1 MGRMILVSGPSCIGK
16 GPLFEALRRCHPDL
30 AKPLRKVIL
39 YNDREIRPIERD
51 GVDFFFRTRAEIE
64 DLGRRSGFL
73 TFPVRDDLQ
82 ALETASIQRLLAA
95 GYTPYYEGNHIVPL
109 TLLDEGILA
118 GIPNVTI
125 FLSPLSREEI
135 LFLRE
140 RVDLCDFV
148 QRVQRYKLL
157 RRTRKQKGGL
167 SHKELREIERRSG
180 TTMDEMRL
188 GWRFDV
194 VIPLYSGEGDDNWDA
209 FNYPIG
215 SARAAMEALAAVLRG
230 ESMPPGG
237 EHWEA
242 DLVPD

>member
-16 GPLFEALRRCHPDL
+16 GPLFETLWRCYPDL

-51 GVDFFFRTRAEIE
+51 GVDFFFRTHAEIE
-64 DLGRRSGFL
+64 ALGRRPGFL

-82 ALETASIQRLLAA
+82 ALETASIQRLVAA
-95 GYTPYYEGNHIVPL
+95 GHTPFYEGNHIVPL
-109 TLLDEGILA
+109 TLLDAGILA

-140 RVDLCDFV
+140 RVDLGDFV
-148 QRVQRYKLL
+148 QRVQRHKLL
-157 RRTRKQKGGL
+157 RRTRKQKGEL

-180 TTMDEMRL
+180 TTIDEMRL
-188 GWRFDV
+188 AWRFDA
-194 VIPLYSGEGDDNWDA
+194 VIPLYNGEGDDNWDA
-209 FNYPIG
+209 FDYPIG
-215 SARAAMEALAAVLRG
+215 SARAAVEALAVLLRG
-230 ESMPPGG
+230 ENESAGV
-237 EHWEA
+237 EHWES